1 MSKKNEKKK
10 SEVPEQQNV
19 MFQSTEYFKHKSLY
33 FHLKTSVPVF
43 VVVSLLLGLSY
54 FLMFIWRFCFVFIT
68 VSQIFIFL
76 PCLVE
81 MASFESQT
89 EYPFSHQ

>member
-1 MSKKNEKKK
+1 MLCNNQLS
-10 SEVPEQQNV
+10 P
-19 MFQSTEYFKHKSLY
+19 YFKHKILC
-33 FHLKTSVPVF
+33 FHLKTSVLVF
-43 VVVSLLLGLSY
+43 VVVSLLLGFSY
-54 FLMFIWRFCFVFIT
+54 LLVSIWGFCCVFIIVT
-68 VSQIFIFL
+68 QIFVFL